1 MSALIYLLAAILAS
15 LQYDKTGSSLIL
27 AGLIIGLLPALI
39 FCFGCIC
46 MAQCDKSA
54 VPILSIFFVALGGFS
69 LLGAALIFT
78 GVAQE
83 AKKNSRDIDPD
94 YNPAQVI
101 AAGVLFALS
110 GLFHCIGFGLC
121 GGGCYGSD
129 SESPSSED

>member
-1 MSALIYLLAAILAS
+1 
-15 LQYDKTGSSLIL
+15 
-27 AGLIIGLLPALI
+27 
-39 FCFGCIC
+39 
-46 MAQCDKSA
+46 MAKCDKSA

-94 YNPAQVI
+94 YNPVQVI

-121 GGGCYGSD
+121 GGGFYASD